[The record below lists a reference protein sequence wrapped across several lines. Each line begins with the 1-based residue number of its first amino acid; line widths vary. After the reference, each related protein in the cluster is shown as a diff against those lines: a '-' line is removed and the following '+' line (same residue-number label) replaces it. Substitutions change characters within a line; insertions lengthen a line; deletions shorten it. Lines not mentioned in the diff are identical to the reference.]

1 MAEAHLRELIEFIAR
16 GLVDAPDEVD
26 VQEFDEGDQV
36 VYELHVHPD
45 DMGKVIGK
53 NGRMARAIRALVSA
67 AGDRNGV
74 HAVLDIVD

>member
-1 MAEAHLRELIEFIAR
+1 VGEPHLRELIEFISR

-26 VQEFDEGDQV
+26 VQEFDEGDQIV
-36 VYELHVHPD
+36 FELHVHPD

-53 NGRMARAIRALVSA
+53 NGRMARAIRTLLSA
-67 AGDRNGV
+67 AAEREGV